1 MAKSW
6 MYVAALGLSALLL
19 GSSAQAQDYA
29 TLVAGKATQR
39 GLFDIHVDAQSDQL
53 LATLPAPDA
62 TGAVLSVIYAS
73 ALGSGLGSNPVGLDR
88 GAWQDSQILDLRV
101 ASGRLIVQAR
111 NMRYRATSDNAYER
125 KAVAQSFAQSI
136 LWATPVLARRSDGAV
151 LVDLAGF
158 LKRDSL
164 GVGAWLAQAEQGRF
178 ALDRDRSLVD
188 GQQLSFADNVE
199 LEASLT
205 FASDSPGS
213 EVRATAADPRAV
225 TLSVHHSFVRLP
237 DAGYDVR
244 FSDQRAAVIDVPF
257 YDFSQPLDQSLVRR
271 LARRFRLQKIDPSAD
286 RSAVKKPIV
295 FYVDRGAPSE
305 IRDALLAGAGWWS
318 AAFDAAGFVDGYQVK
333 LLPEDAHPLDI
344 RYNVIQ
350 WVHRQTRGWSY
361 GGGIHDPRTGEMLK
375 GLVILGSQRVRQDR
389 MIFEG
394 LAGRERLNSGDASD
408 PIVLSLA
415 RIRQLAAHEVGH
427 ALGFAHNMAAS
438 ADDRASVM
446 DYPAPLVRARDGRM
460 DFSSV
465 YTNEIGRWDKFTVQW
480 LYGEAPATTTEQQ
493 WLDGLVTSA
502 YGSGLHFVADQ
513 HARPVGAAHPRGSL
527 WDNGGDPI
535 DELTAVMTVREL
547 ALQDFG
553 ARALLSGQAQSDLR
567 TILAPIYLYHRYQT
581 LAAAK
586 LVGGYQFDYAL
597 HGKDASAMT
606 PVAADRQ
613 RAATAAVAAT
623 LSEDTLALPSDIT
636 ALLLPP
642 MYAREPIMGRERID
656 SRLGVAFDTAQA
668 AAAAARIT
676 LGALLNAQRL
686 GRVAQQHA
694 NNADSLSI
702 ASVLDAIESEVFVG
716 SAGPERHAVQVQYLR
731 QLMLLDKDGNAALS
745 VRAAAR
751 YRLSTLVDR
760 LNRRGGLDATS
771 AETRGWLKQWV
782 EAHLAGSDVSGD
794 GSGIDVEIPPGSP
807 IGDTCWHCDSAQLL
821 Q

>member
-1 MAKSW
+1 MIKLWIYSAGVW
-6 MYVAALGLSALLL
+6 LSALMLL
-19 GSSAQAQDYA
+19 GSARAEDYA
-29 TLVAGKATQR
+29 TMVAGKATQR
-39 GLFDIHVDAQSDQL
+39 GLFDIHVDTQSDQL
-53 LATLPAPDA
+53 LATLPKPDES
-62 TGAVLSVIYAS
+62 GAVLSVIYAS
-73 ALGSGLGSNPVGLDR
+73 ALASGLGSNPVGLDR
-88 GAWQDSQILDLRV
+88 GAWQDSQILDMRV
-101 ASGRLIVQAR
+101 ASGRLVVQAR
-111 NMRYRATSDNAYER
+111 NMRYRASSDNPYER

-136 LWATPVLARRSDGAV
+136 LWTTPVLARRSDGAV

-158 LKRDSL
+158 IKRDSL
-164 GVGAWLAQAEQGRF
+164 GIGTWLAQAEQGRF
-178 ALDRDRSLVD
+178 GLDHDRSLVE
-188 GQQLSFADNVE
+188 GQQLAFPNNVE

-205 FASDSPGS
+205 FASDSPGP

-237 DAGYDVR
+237 DAGYKMR
-244 FSDQRAAVIDVPF
+244 FNDQRAAVIDVPF

-271 LARRFRLQKIDPSAD
+271 LARRFRLQKVDSFAD
-286 RSAVKKPIV
+286 RSAVKQPIV
-295 FYVDRGAPSE
+295 FYVDRGAPPE

-333 LLPEDAHPLDI
+333 LLPEGAHPLDI

-394 LAGRERLNSGDASD
+394 LAGRERLNSGDATD

-446 DYPAPLVRARDGRM
+446 DYPAPLVRAQEGRM

-465 YTNEIGRWDKFTVQW
+465 YTNEIGRWDNFTVQW
-480 LYGEAPATTTEQQ
+480 LYGEAPTTVPEQQ
-493 WLDGLVTSA
+493 WLDGLVTEA
-502 YGSGLHFVADQ
+502 YRSGLHFVADQ

-527 WDNGGDPI
+527 WDNGGDPL
-535 DELTAVMTVREL
+535 DELTEVMAVRNL
-547 ALQDFG
+547 ALENFG
-553 ARALLSGQAQSDLR
+553 ARVLLSGQAQSDLR

-597 HGKDASAMT
+597 HGKDSSIMA
-606 PVAADRQ
+606 PVAAERQ

-623 LSEDTLALPSDIT
+623 LSEDALTLPSDIT

-676 LGALLNAQRL
+676 LGALLNAERL

-694 NNADSLSI
+694 NNADMLSV
-702 ASVLDAIESEVFVG
+702 ANVLDAIESEVFVG
-716 SAGPERHAVQVQYLR
+716 SAGPERHAVQSQYVR
-731 QLMLLDKDGNAALS
+731 QLMHLDNDGNAALS
-745 VRAAAR
+745 VRSAAR
-751 YRLSTLVDR
+751 YRLSALIDR
-760 LNRRGGLDATS
+760 LGRRGGLGATS
-771 AETRGWLKQWV
+771 AETRGWLKHWIQ
-782 EAHLAGSDVSGD
+782 AHLEGNDVLGE